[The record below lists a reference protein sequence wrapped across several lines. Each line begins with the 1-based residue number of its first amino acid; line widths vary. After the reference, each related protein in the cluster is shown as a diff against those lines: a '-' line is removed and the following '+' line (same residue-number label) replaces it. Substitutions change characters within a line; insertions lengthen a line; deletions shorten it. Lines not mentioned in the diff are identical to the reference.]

1 MGDSQANHKTRL
13 DWLLN
18 RHHDREKN
26 RVATN
31 VTFGCS
37 IFLFFCRLAGNG
49 TGLEEKRENYGMKES
64 VSAMSLRIATETK
77 QDVLV
82 VRLQGELDHHTAEEL
97 RSKVDEIL
105 RNPHIRHI
113 VLSLADLA
121 FMDSSGIG
129 VILGRYKQISA
140 RSGEM
145 VVCSINP
152 TIYRIFEMS
161 GLFKVIK
168 FRESEAEALHVLGV
182 A

>member
-1 MGDSQANHKTRL
+1 
-13 DWLLN
+13 
-18 RHHDREKN
+18 
-26 RVATN
+26 
-31 VTFGCS
+31 
-37 IFLFFCRLAGNG
+37 
-49 TGLEEKRENYGMKES
+49 
-64 VSAMSLRIATETK
+64 MSLRVAMETR

-82 VRLQGELDHHTAEEL
+82 IRLQGELDHHTAEEL
-97 RSKVDEIL
+97 RKKADDLL
-105 RNPHIRHI
+105 RTSTIRHI
-113 VLSLADLA
+113 VLSLADLT

-145 VVCSINP
+145 YVCSINP

-168 FRESEAEALHVLGV
+168 FRENEADALHILGV